1 MDDHYYEVG
10 ELANDYGDGT
20 LSLSLPQKPNTLSHK
35 LTSILSTS
43 FADADLRDALRIL
56 DAKSVRNSPGVRR
69 HLRLDAQREV
79 IDQNAEIITS
89 FGDVADV
96 CPLKRDS

>member
-43 FADADLRDALRIL
+43 FVDADLRDALRTL
-56 DAKSVRNSPGVRR
+56 DGKGVRNSPETRR

-79 IDQNAEIITS
+79 IDQNAEIIKD

-96 CPLKRDS
+96 RPLNREP